1 MRFRPAWSVNRRS
14 LALASLFAA
23 TLVVAVAALW
33 VLANAT
39 MPAGVP
45 PPSRAMHF
53 RLEVAGSDWEKS
65 YESNAS
71 WNNSAFSFL
80 LEGTRSLHLPLV
92 WENWTLPSDSVLIL
106 SIGGDTNGD
115 GGRWWQYWVNGAYG
129 SVGADRAPL
138 NDGDLLEWRFAQYP
152 P

>member
-1 MRFRPAWSVNRRS
+1 MKHRPSWNASRRS
-14 LALASLFAA
+14 LALAFLF
-23 TLVVAVAALW
+23 TIVLIVAVAGLW
-33 VLANAT
+33 MLANAT
-39 MPAGVP
+39 MLPIVP
-45 PPSRAMHF
+45 SPNRAIHL
-53 RLEVAGSDWEKS
+53 RLRIAGSDWAES

-80 LEGTRSLHLPLV
+80 LEGARNLHLPLV
-92 WENWTLPSDSVLIL
+92 WENWTLPSDSVFVL
-106 SIGGDTNGD
+106 SIDGDTNGD
-115 GGRWWQYWVNGAYG
+115 GGRWWQYWINGAYG